1 MSLSKERVTFRKLA
15 AEEVAENYMI
25 QEVLYTLDGIS
36 DSYTAEGE
44 DIQDLERD
52 WAYKYLELLES

>member
-1 MSLSKERVTFRKLA
+1 MTKERVTFRKLPP
-15 AEEVAENYMI
+15 EDVAEDMMI

-36 DSYTAEGE
+36 CSYTAEGE